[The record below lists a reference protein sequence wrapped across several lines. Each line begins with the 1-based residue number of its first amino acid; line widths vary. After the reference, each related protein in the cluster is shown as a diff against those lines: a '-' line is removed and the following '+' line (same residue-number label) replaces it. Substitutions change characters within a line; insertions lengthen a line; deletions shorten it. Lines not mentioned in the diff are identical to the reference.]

1 MAGIEQFFSEGER
14 VLKKRKRMILTILL
28 VVVGLHLAFGLVAG
42 VLVVARYI
50 FPPPATFEVK
60 RDIRLPAKQREHK
73 MNMAAFDAMT
83 PKPSFNDKMQSMQP
97 APFALP
103 DLPEVPMDQML
114 PLDPA
119 AIVSDQVSSLVGTAG
134 LGAGGQ
140 GAGGLGGTGTGFSFM
155 GVESNGRRILILFD
169 VSDTTIRK
177 TNEAGFGFERIREET
192 KKLIDTVPASTRF
205 GLVMFA
211 RNYVFMNS
219 ELVAATDS
227 NREAAKEWLDKWFT
241 DDAPMT
247 QSVPNMVRG
256 SPGLRKLLEAA
267 GAVQPDVMFIVSD
280 GGFYE
285 GSSSSGSGH
294 GRRIPYKEI
303 AETLSDIQD
312 SLPEKMAVN
321 FIGAGMDRSD
331 LQEMRRIIN
340 REGGTGKFRELKR

>member
-1 MAGIEQFFSEGER
+1 
-14 VLKKRKRMILTILL
+14 
-28 VVVGLHLAFGLVAG
+28 
-42 VLVVARYI
+42 
-50 FPPPATFEVK
+50 
-60 RDIRLPAKQREHK
+60 
-73 MNMAAFDAMT
+73 
-83 PKPSFNDKMQSMQP
+83 
-97 APFALP
+97 
-103 DLPEVPMDQML
+103 
-114 PLDPA
+114 
-119 AIVSDQVSSLVGTAG
+119 
-134 LGAGGQ
+134 
-140 GAGGLGGTGTGFSFM
+140 
-155 GVESNGRRILILFD
+155 
-169 VSDTTIRK
+169 
-177 TNEAGFGFERIREET
+177 
-192 KKLIDTVPASTRF
+192 
-205 GLVMFA
+205 MFA

-303 AETLSDIQD
+303 AQTLSDIQD

-340 REGGTGKFRELKR
+340 REGGTGFCYQDHRKCAHQVPDSLLINSASRPALRFSTKSRP